1 MYLYNSVLLKFF
13 KKCKEN
19 VFYDLSGK
27 LGFK

>member
-1 MYLYNSVLLKFF
+1 MYSYNSVSLKSS

-27 LGFK
+27 LGLK